1 MKRLEENLKCVLGA
15 SGSAIGTVNGPG
27 IDTKGYSEA
36 MICLAAGAFTATG
49 TLDVKVQH
57 SNDDGSGDAYA
68 DLTGA
73 AFAQL
78 TDSTDLAMKVG
89 RLKLDGNGCKRYIR
103 IVGVVATA
111 AAPYGVTVVLGGDQY
126 PPANTIAFT
135 KP

>member
-1 MKRLEENLKCVLGA
+1 MKRLEEYLKCVLGA

-36 MICLAAGAFTATG
+36 MVVLSTGSFTATG

-57 SNDDGSGDAYA
+57 SNDDGGSDPYA

-73 AFAQL
+73 AFAQI
-78 TDSTDLAMKVG
+78 TDSGDLSCKIG

-111 AAPYGVTVVLGGDQY
+111 AAPYGASVVLGGDQY